1 MRMGMGKA
9 IMTCLEKFLIFGGRA
24 TRAEFWWFYLF
35 TVIVGF
41 LAVPLEIFLETQMI
55 TTGVGVAFL
64 LPTLAAGARRLH
76 DTGRPGWLLA
86 IPFLALPLYAISPA
100 AFGLG
105 LLFGL
110 AVVVL
115 LLCMPGQR
123 GPNRWGPDPRLTPDI
138 DAF

>member
-1 MRMGMGKA
+1 MGTAVMS
-9 IMTCLEKFLIFGGRA
+9 CLEKFLIFGGRA
-24 TRAEFWWFYLF
+24 TRAEFWWFFLF
-35 TVIVGF
+35 TVIAGV
-41 LAVPLEIFLETQMI
+41 LAVPLEIFLETKMI

-64 LPTLAAGARRLH
+64 LPTLAAGSRRLH

-86 IPFLALPLYAISPA
+86 IPFLALPLYAVGPA
-100 AFGLG
+100 AYGTG
-105 LLFGL
+105 QLFGI

-123 GPNRWGPDPRLTPDI
+123 GANRYGPDPKLAPDL

>member
-1 MRMGMGKA
+1 MGMGTA
-9 IMTCLEKFLIFGGRA
+9 VMSCLEKFLIFGGRA

-35 TVIVGF
+35 TVIAGV
-41 LAVPLEIFLETQMI
+41 LAVPLEIFLETKMI

-64 LPTLAAGARRLH
+64 LPTLAAGSRRLH

-86 IPFLALPLYAISPA
+86 IPFLALPLYAVGPA
-100 AFGLG
+100 AFGTG
-105 LLFGL
+105 LLFGI
-110 AVVVL
+110 AVLVL

-123 GPNRWGPDPRLTPDI
+123 GANRYGPDPKLAPDL

>member
-1 MRMGMGKA
+1 MGTAVMS
-9 IMTCLEKFLIFGGRA
+9 CLEKFLIFGGRA

-35 TVIVGF
+35 TVIAGV
-41 LAVPLEIFLETQMI
+41 LAVPLEIFLETKMI

-64 LPTLAAGARRLH
+64 LPTLAAGSRRLH

-86 IPFLALPLYAISPA
+86 IPFLALPLYAVGPA
-100 AFGLG
+100 AFGTG
-105 LLFGL
+105 LLFGI
-110 AVVVL
+110 AVLVL

-123 GPNRWGPDPRLTPDI
+123 GANRYGPDPKLAPDL